1 VPASASARRYA
12 SAAFTV
18 AGGTGEYDAWMQAL
32 AEVARILEMRSA
44 RTVFMSPAV
53 PATQKAAALDRMLPN
68 AAPLIRNFLHILI
81 DRDRLDEVPEILE
94 ALRGMVNEQRGIIT
108 ANVTTAIPLDPDM
121 ERLVA
126 QRLAAHLGDRK
137 STRLNSSHLGIS

>member
-1 VPASASARRYA
+1 
-12 SAAFTV
+12 
-18 AGGTGEYDAWMQAL
+18 MQAL
-32 AEVARILEMRSA
+32 GEVARILEMRSA

-126 QRLAAHLGDRK
+126 QRLAAHFGREPQNVTIQSRVDPA
-137 STRLNSSHLGIS
+137 TIGGV